1 MISMA
6 LLLLP
11 VLLLQAPTR
20 KPAPVMTYHGASW
33 LEREDREEEQ
43 RPAEI
48 FRAMELKPGDVVA
61 DLGTGTGWFAR
72 RLQRVVGPKGKVYA
86 VDIQPE
92 MLKLLEDLAKQQN
105 VTGIEPVL
113 GTSTDPKL
121 PEGALDWVLMVD
133 VYHEFQQPKP
143 MLEAIKR
150 SLKPAGKVALVEY
163 RLEGDSAGHI
173 RKEHRM
179 SIEQVMEEWVPAGF
193 RLVRRVDSLPTQYLF
208 IFEAAKRTGRGSNR
222 CAPHPSPCD
231 LPG

>member
-1 MISMA
+1 MISAA

-11 VLLLQAPTR
+11 VLLSQAPAR

-33 LEREDREEEQ
+33 LEREGREEEQ

-48 FRAMELKPGDVVA
+48 FRAMQLKDGDVAA
-61 DLGTGTGWFAR
+61 DLGCGTGWFAR
-72 RLQRVVGPKGKVYA
+72 RMAGVVAPRGRVYA

-92 MLKLLEDLAKQQN
+92 MLDLLRELVKKRE

-150 SLKPAGKVALVEY
+150 SLKPTGKVALVEY
-163 RLEGDSAGHI
+163 RLEGDSAAHI
-173 RKEHRM
+173 RMEHRM
-179 SIEQVMEEWVPAGF
+179 SIEQVMGEWVPAGF
-193 RLVRRVDSLPTQYLF
+193 RLVRRIDSLPTQYLF
-208 IFEAAKRTGRGSNR
+208 IFERAERAV
-222 CAPHPSPCD
+222 P
-231 LPG
+231 